1 MKARSG
7 LALTP
12 SQFTPLHK
20 IWFGILK
27 RLCVKASGLGL
38 CQASQHDADHGE
50 INPGFFTAGEHLI
63 VFVEPAPSR
72 KPGEGALDN
81 QAVGKNMKATGSDLV
96 PIYDGILGS
105 QDAS

>member
-1 MKARSG
+1 MPHFLKG
-7 LALTP
+7 NVQ
-12 SQFTPLHK
+12 SQDQ
-20 IWFGILK
+20 

-63 VFVEPAPSR
+63 VFGEPAPSR

-81 QAVGKNMKATGSDLV
+81 PAVAKHIKATRSHLLPTDDALLAT
-96 PIYDGILGS
+96 P
-105 QDAS
+105 DAS

>member
-1 MKARSG
+1 MNRKLMMPGNGKYSRFSRTG
-7 LALTP
+7 RTE
-12 SQFTPLHK
+12 
-20 IWFGILK
+20 

-63 VFVEPAPSR
+63 VFGEPAPSR

-81 QAVGKNMKATGSDLV
+81 PAVGKHMKATGSDLL
-96 PIYDGILGS
+96 PIDDGILGS
-105 QDAS
+105 PDAS